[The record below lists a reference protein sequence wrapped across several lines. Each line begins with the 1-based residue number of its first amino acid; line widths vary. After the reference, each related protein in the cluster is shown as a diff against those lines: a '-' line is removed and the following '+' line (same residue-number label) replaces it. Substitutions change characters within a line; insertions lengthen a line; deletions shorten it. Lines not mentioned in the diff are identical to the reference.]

1 MSGWAPYVLRPLVF
15 TLPFDLQKD
24 LEPVAFVGDA
34 PFWILAKKNFPA
46 ENLTGFIA
54 WLKANPGKA
63 SAGTTGAGG
72 GSHLCGLH
80 LQNTIG
86 TSFQFIPY
94 RGGAPALQDLVGGQI
109 DFYCDLAANS
119 LAQVRAGNV
128 KAFAMMSRTRWP
140 AAPDVP
146 TGDEAGLPGLYIS
159 NWTGIWAPA
168 GTPKPVID
176 KINDAIGAALA
187 DPQVRKRYEE
197 LGQELP
203 APGQH
208 TAEALAEIPQGR
220 SREVGPDHQG
230 REYSAQLIGT
240 QCPRAIRTVSLPDG
254 TAIPGA
260 RPGHLGLGRRPQARA
275 PSEIEALRLGLDL
288 GMTLIDTAEMY
299 GDGAAEELVA
309 EAIAG
314 RRDESSSSARC
325 CPHNATRRGTVRP
338 ASAA

>member
-1 MSGWAPYVLRPLVF
+1 MEFPRRSFLRLAAVAAALPLLAAIAGAQDFPSRPITLVVPLPPGGAFDALARLLAEHMRTTLGQPVIVENIPGADRGIIKVIRADPDGHTLGVGGWAPYVLRPLVF
-15 TLPFDLQKD
+15 SLPFDLQTD

-34 PFWILAKKNFPA
+34 PFWIIAKKTFPA
-46 ENLTGFIA
+46 ENLAEFTA

-119 LAQVRAGNV
+119 LSQVRAGNI
-128 KAFAMMSRTRWP
+128 KAFAMMSKTRWP
-140 AAPDVP
+140 AAPEVP

-159 NWTGIWAPA
+159 NWTGLWAPPK
-168 GTPKPVID
+168 TPKAIID
-176 KINDAIGAALA
+176 KIEAAVAAALA
-187 DPQVRKRYEE
+187 DPHVRRRYEE

-208 TAEALAEIPQGR
+208 TAEALRAFHKAEVEKWWPI
-220 SREVGPDHQG
+220 
-230 REYSAQLIGT
+230 IK
-240 QCPRAIRTVSLPDG
+240 
-254 TAIPGA
+254 
-260 RPGHLGLGRRPQARA
+260 
-275 PSEIEALRLGLDL
+275 
-288 GMTLIDTAEMY
+288 
-299 GDGAAEELVA
+299 AAN
-309 EAIAG
+309 IQ
-314 RRDESSSSARC
+314 
-325 CPHNATRRGTVRP
+325 PN
-338 ASAA
+338 

>member
-1 MSGWAPYVLRPLVF
+1 MELFRRNFLALAAAAAAVALLPPAASAQDYPSRPITMVVPLPAGGAFDALARLLAEHMRTTLGQPVIVENIPGADRGILRVMHAAPDGYTLGVGGWAPYVLRPLVF
-15 TLPFDLQKD
+15 SLPFDLQKD

-34 PFWILAKKNFPA
+34 PFWIIAKKNFPA
-46 ENLTGFIA
+46 ENLTEFIA

-128 KAFAMMSRTRWP
+128 KAFAMMSRDRWQ
-140 AAPDVP
+140 AAPEVP

-159 NWTGIWAPA
+159 NWTGLWAPA

-176 KINDAIGAALA
+176 KINTAIAAALA
-187 DPQVRKRYEE
+187 DPQTRSRYQQ

-208 TAEALAEIPQGR
+208 TA
-220 SREVGPDHQG
+220 D
-230 REYSAQLIGT
+230 
-240 QCPRAIRTVSLPDG
+240 
-254 TAIPGA
+254 
-260 RPGHLGLGRRPQARA
+260 
-275 PSEIEALRLGLDL
+275 ALRKFHK
-288 GMTLIDTAEMY
+288 AEVEKW
-299 GDGAAEELVA
+299 GPIVKAANIKPE
-309 EAIAG
+309 
-314 RRDESSSSARC
+314 
-325 CPHNATRRGTVRP
+325 
-338 ASAA
+338 

>member
-1 MSGWAPYVLRPLVF
+1 MKFFRRSLLRLAAVAAVLPLLVSIAAAQDFPSRPITLVVPLPAGGAFDALARLLAEHMRTTLGQPVVVENIPGADRGIIKVIRAEPDGHTLGVGGWAPYVLRPLVF
-15 TLPFDLQKD
+15 SLPFDLQKD

-46 ENLTGFIA
+46 ENLTEFTA

-119 LAQVRAGNV
+119 LAQVRAGNI
-128 KAFAMMSRTRWP
+128 KAFAMMSKTRWP
-140 AAPDVP
+140 AAPEVP
-146 TGDEAGLPGLYIS
+146 TGDEAGVPGLYIS
-159 NWTGIWAPA
+159 NWTGLWAPPK
-168 GTPKPVID
+168 TPKATVD
-176 KINDAIGAALA
+176 KIESAVAAALA
-187 DPQVRKRYEE
+187 DPHVRKRYEE

-208 TAEALAEIPQGR
+208 TAEALRAFHKAEVEKWWPI
-220 SREVGPDHQG
+220 
-230 REYSAQLIGT
+230 IK
-240 QCPRAIRTVSLPDG
+240 
-254 TAIPGA
+254 
-260 RPGHLGLGRRPQARA
+260 
-275 PSEIEALRLGLDL
+275 
-288 GMTLIDTAEMY
+288 
-299 GDGAAEELVA
+299 AAN
-309 EAIAG
+309 IQ
-314 RRDESSSSARC
+314 
-325 CPHNATRRGTVRP
+325 PN
-338 ASAA
+338 

>member
-1 MSGWAPYVLRPLVF
+1 MEFLRRSILRLAAGAAAVSLLAAIAGAQDFPSRPITLVVPLPAGGAFDALARLLADHMRTTLGQPVIVENIPGADRGILKVVHADPDGYTLGVGGWAPYVLRPLVF
-15 TLPFDLQKD
+15 SLPFDLQKD
-24 LEPVAFVGDA
+24 MEPVAFVGDA

-46 ENLTGFIA
+46 ENLTEFIA
-54 WLKANPGKA
+54 WLKANPDKA

-94 RGGAPALQDLVGGQI
+94 RGGAPALQDLVAGQI

-140 AAPDVP
+140 AAPEVP

-168 GTPKPVID
+168 GTPKPIID
-176 KINDAIGAALA
+176 KIGAAIGAALA
-187 DPQVRKRYEE
+187 DPQVRKHYAD

-208 TAEALAEIPQGR
+208 TAEALRKFHKAEV
-220 SREVGPDHQG
+220 EKWGP
-230 REYSAQLIGT
+230 I
-240 QCPRAIRTVSLPDG
+240 IK
-254 TAIPGA
+254 
-260 RPGHLGLGRRPQARA
+260 
-275 PSEIEALRLGLDL
+275 
-288 GMTLIDTAEMY
+288 
-299 GDGAAEELVA
+299 AAH
-309 EAIAG
+309 IQ
-314 RRDESSSSARC
+314 
-325 CPHNATRRGTVRP
+325 PN
-338 ASAA
+338 

>member
-1 MSGWAPYVLRPLVF
+1 MEFPRRSFLRLATVAAALPLLATIAGAQEFPSRPITLVVPLPAGGAFDALARLLAEHMRTILGQPLVVENIPGADRGILKVIRADPDGYTLGVGGWAPYVLRPLVF
-15 TLPFDLQKD
+15 SLPFDLQTD

-34 PFWILAKKNFPA
+34 PFWIIAKKSFPA
-46 ENLTGFIA
+46 ENLAEFVA

-119 LAQVRAGNV
+119 LTQVRAGNV
-128 KAFAMMSRTRWP
+128 KAFAMMSKTRWP
-140 AAPDVP
+140 AAPEVP

-159 NWTGIWAPA
+159 NWTGLWAPPK
-168 GTPKPVID
+168 TPKAVIG
-176 KINDAIGAALA
+176 KLEAAVAAALA
-187 DPQVRKRYEE
+187 DLDVRKRYQE

-208 TAEALAEIPQGR
+208 TAEALRAFHKAEV
-220 SREVGPDHQG
+220 EKW
-230 REYSAQLIGT
+230 
-240 QCPRAIRTVSLPDG
+240 
-254 TAIPGA
+254 
-260 RPGHLGLGRRPQARA
+260 RP
-275 PSEIEALRLGLDL
+275 I
-288 GMTLIDTAEMY
+288 IK
-299 GDGAAEELVA
+299 AAN
-309 EAIAG
+309 IQ
-314 RRDESSSSARC
+314 
-325 CPHNATRRGTVRP
+325 PN
-338 ASAA
+338 

>member
-1 MSGWAPYVLRPLVF
+1 MTFLRRTFLRLLIVAAALPLLPGAARAQDFPSRPITLVVPLPPGGAFDALARLLADHMRTTLGQPVIVENIPGADRGIVKVIRADPDGYTLGVGGWAPYVLRPLVF
-15 TLPFDLQKD
+15 SLPFDLQKD

-34 PFWILAKKNFPA
+34 PFWIIAKKNFPA
-46 ENLTGFIA
+46 EKLTEFIA

-94 RGGAPALQDLVGGQI
+94 RGGAPALQDLVAGQI

-119 LAQVRAGNV
+119 LAQMRAGNV

-140 AAPDVP
+140 AAPEVP

-168 GTPKPVID
+168 GTSKPIID
-176 KINDAIGAALA
+176 KINAAIGAALA
-187 DPQVRKRYEE
+187 DPQVRKHYAD

-203 APGQH
+203 APGQY
-208 TAEALAEIPQGR
+208 TAEALRKFHKAEV
-220 SREVGPDHQG
+220 EKWGP
-230 REYSAQLIGT
+230 I
-240 QCPRAIRTVSLPDG
+240 IK
-254 TAIPGA
+254 
-260 RPGHLGLGRRPQARA
+260 
-275 PSEIEALRLGLDL
+275 
-288 GMTLIDTAEMY
+288 
-299 GDGAAEELVA
+299 AAN
-309 EAIAG
+309 IQ
-314 RRDESSSSARC
+314 
-325 CPHNATRRGTVRP
+325 PN
-338 ASAA
+338 

>member
-1 MSGWAPYVLRPLVF
+1 MKHVHRSFLLLAAVAAALGLLVPAARAEDFPSRAITMVVPLPAGGAFDALARLLADHMRTTLGQPVIVENIPGADRGIIKVMRAEPDGYTLGVGGWAPYVLRPLVF
-15 TLPFDLQKD
+15 KLPFDLQKD

-46 ENLTGFIA
+46 ENLAEFIA

-128 KAFAMMSRTRWP
+128 KAFAMMARTRWP

-146 TGDEAGLPGLYIS
+146 TGDEAGLPGFYIS

-168 GTPKPVID
+168 ATPKPIID
-176 KINDAIGAALA
+176 KLNGAIGAALA
-187 DPQVRKRYEE
+187 DPQVRKQYEQ

-208 TAEALAEIPQGR
+208 TAEALRKFHKAEVEKWAPI
-220 SREVGPDHQG
+220 
-230 REYSAQLIGT
+230 I
-240 QCPRAIRTVSLPDG
+240 RAANIQP
-254 TAIPGA
+254 
-260 RPGHLGLGRRPQARA
+260 
-275 PSEIEALRLGLDL
+275 
-288 GMTLIDTAEMY
+288 
-299 GDGAAEELVA
+299 
-309 EAIAG
+309 
-314 RRDESSSSARC
+314 
-325 CPHNATRRGTVRP
+325 N
-338 ASAA
+338 

>member
-1 MSGWAPYVLRPLVF
+1 MKLLRRNFLFVAAAAAALGLLPPAASAQDYPSRPITLVVPLPAGGAFDALARVLGEHMRTTLGQPVIVENIPGADRGIIKVMRADPDGYTLGVGGWAPYVLRPLVF
-15 TLPFDLQKD
+15 SLPFDLQKD

-34 PFWILAKKNFPA
+34 PFWIIAKKNFPA
-46 ENLTGFIA
+46 ENLTEFIA

-128 KAFAMMSRTRWP
+128 KAFAMMARTRWP
-140 AAPDVP
+140 AAPEVP

-159 NWTGIWAPA
+159 NWTGLWAPA
-168 GTPKPVID
+168 GTPKPIID
-176 KINDAIGAALA
+176 KIDAAVAAALA
-187 DPQVRKRYEE
+187 DPQVRKRYQE

-208 TAEALAEIPQGR
+208 TA
-220 SREVGPDHQG
+220 D
-230 REYSAQLIGT
+230 
-240 QCPRAIRTVSLPDG
+240 
-254 TAIPGA
+254 
-260 RPGHLGLGRRPQARA
+260 
-275 PSEIEALRLGLDL
+275 ALRKFHK
-288 GMTLIDTAEMY
+288 AEVEKW
-299 GDGAAEELVA
+299 GPIVKAANIKPE
-309 EAIAG
+309 
-314 RRDESSSSARC
+314 
-325 CPHNATRRGTVRP
+325 
-338 ASAA
+338 